1 MRRKYAIIN
10 RREYKDLIVNK
21 EKMENIK
28 NEIRSFGLSFLR
40 DQKREEQ
47 KKRKREKKRRRRGRR
62 RKRRAKGMDFYGF
75 LWIIL
80 DACIDFYGKK
90 SNHKPIFDEFGSK
103 RTLLG
108 ILVVFWTWVG

>member
-1 MRRKYAIIN
+1 MRRGYAIIEIRKIWVAN

-21 EKMENIK
+21 EKIKNIK
-28 NEIRSFGLSFLR
+28 NKIRSFGLSFFR

-62 RKRRAKGMDFYGF
+62 KRRAKDMDFYGF

-80 DACIDFYGKK
+80 DTMEKK
-90 SNHKPIFDEFGSK
+90 NQTINPFLMNLDLKEPY
-103 RTLLG
+103 
-108 ILVVFWTWVG
+108 LVY